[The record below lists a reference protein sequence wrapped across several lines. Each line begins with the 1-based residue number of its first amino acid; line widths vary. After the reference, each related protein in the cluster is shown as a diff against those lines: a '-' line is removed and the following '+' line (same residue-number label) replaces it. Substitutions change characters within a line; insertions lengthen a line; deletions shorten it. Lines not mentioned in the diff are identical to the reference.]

1 MAIQEENYAL
11 IVASKEGDYASLTKL
26 IDTYSKIVHSVIYS
40 IVNNRQLAEDLAQE
54 TFLKVINGL
63 HSYEFRAPFKSW
75 ILRIAINLC
84 RDYLRRK
91 KVRRII
97 LPFTENDDQ
106 VDESIFFD
114 DSKIPDDDLMKKERL
129 EYLHEAIAHL
139 PSDLKQVLV
148 LRDIQEFSYE
158 EIAETLGWRI
168 GTVKSRLFR
177 ARSELHKKLSPIWE
191 DVK

>member
-11 IVASKEGDYASLTKL
+11 IVASKEGDYESLTKL
-26 IDTYSKIVHSVIYS
+26 IDSYSKIVHSVIYS

-63 HSYEFRAPFKSW
+63 SSYEFRAPFKSW
-75 ILRIAINLC
+75 VLRIAINLC
-84 RDYLRRK
+84 RDHLRRK
-91 KVRRII
+91 KVRKII
-97 LPFTENDDQ
+97 LPFAENDDQ

-114 DSKIPDDDLMKKERL
+114 DSKVPDDDLMKKERL
-129 EYLHEAIAHL
+129 EYLHEAIGKL

-158 EIAETLGWRI
+158 EIAETLGWRL
-168 GTVKSRLFR
+168 GTVKSRLSR
-177 ARSELHKKLSPIWE
+177 ARKDIYNMLSPIWE